1 MTTICLSCRNSVPVA
16 RFCAI
21 CGQPMTTPTSE
32 VAVATVPPGTTPAT
46 LGPVGPPPPPPP
58 PSLPEDPW
66 AGSQSQQTNMPP
78 FAATQPASPG
88 QAGYPGL
95 AGTNATQV
103 LPTAAGAGWGTN
115 PWDSAVAASKRLG
128 SGRFSRTVGIAVVTA
143 ILLAVAAFVVFAGS
157 EHHIVTGDLSLT
169 DSSSFSNLSSGDSCE
184 GTGGFSDINAGRQ
197 VIIEDQ
203 TGQTLSTSQFSDGTY
218 DGVSCVF
225 NFEFTG
231 IPKATF
237 YRVHQS
243 GDRGVLQYS
252 YDDMVKS
259 NWTVHL
265 TLGN

>member
-21 CGQPMTTPTSE
+21 CGQPMTVPTGE
-32 VAVATVPPGTTPAT
+32 VAVATVPPGMTPAT
-46 LGPVGPPPPPPP
+46 PGPPGPPGPPAP

-66 AGSQSQQTNMPP
+66 AGSQSQQTTTPL
-78 FAATQPASPG
+78 FAATQSASPG
-88 QAGYPGL
+88 QAGYPGP
-95 AGTNATQV
+95 AGTNTTQV
-103 LPTAAGAGWGTN
+103 LPTGAGLVTN

-128 SGRFSRTVGIAVVTA
+128 NGRSSRTIGIAVVTA
-143 ILLAVAAFVVFAGS
+143 LLLAVAAFVVFAGS

-184 GTGGFSDINAGRQ
+184 GTGGYSDINAGRQ

-203 TGQTLSTSQFSDGTY
+203 TGQTLSTSQFSNGTF

-259 NWTVHL
+259 NWSVHL